1 MAKSNMDQ
9 DILKVLLT
17 EEEIKARVEELGS
30 QLYDR
35 FAGEDP
41 CSSAF

>member
-9 DILKVLLT
+9 DILKVLLI

-30 QLYDR
+30 QL
-35 FAGEDP
+35 
-41 CSSAF
+41 